1 MPRTISEFVSQIKTS
16 KGFARTSKFEVVI
29 TPPSNLESLIA
40 NSYYYANGE
49 ARPTTV
55 GPAGQTAESSWHLL
69 NWTNPDSFIALKRMK
84 GVGESLTLLCDTISM
99 PGFDLQTHGVQY
111 ASEPK
116 VDVVQTH
123 GFAGTIDATFLL
135 STDLRERHFF
145 EQWMNLTVNRETHKA
160 NYYDDYI
167 GSMEIYQLSSDGN
180 KEIRTYGMKA
190 YDVYPA
196 TIAGIEYSA
205 ESSSSVAKQTV
216 KFAYKE
222 WKNLGDTDLSL
233 RPF

>member
-1 MPRTISEFVSQIKTS
+1 M
-16 KGFARTSKFEVVI
+16 
-29 TPPSNLESLIA
+29 
-40 NSYYYANGE
+40 
-49 ARPTTV
+49 
-55 GPAGQTAESSWHLL
+55 
-69 NWTNPDSFIALKRMK
+69 
-84 GVGESLTLLCDTISM
+84 
-99 PGFDLQTHGVQY
+99 QY

-123 GFAGTIDATFLL
+123 GFASNVAATFYL

-145 EQWMNLTVNRETHKA
+145 EQWMNLAVNRETHKA

-167 GSMEIYQLSSDGN
+167 GSMEIYQLSSDGI

-190 YDVYPA
+190 YDVYPT
-196 TIAGIEYSA
+196 TIAGIDYSA
-205 ESSSSVAKQTV
+205 ESSNSVAKQTV

-222 WKNLGDTDLSL
+222 WKNLGDKDSSL

>member
-1 MPRTISEFVSQIKTS
+1 MPRTISEFVTQVQKS
-16 KGFARTSKFEVVI
+16 KGFARPSKYEVVI
-29 TPPSNLESLIA
+29 TPPSNLKSLLS
-40 NSYYYANGE
+40 NSYYYANGQIQD
-49 ARPTTV
+49 A
-55 GPAGQTAESSWHLL
+55 
-69 NWTNPDSFIALKRMK
+69 DSYEGAALGHSVQETGNEGTRRTWNALQSMK
-84 GVGESLTLLCDTISM
+84 GVGESLTLLCDTVGM

-116 VDVVQTH
+116 VDVVQSH

-205 ESSSSVAKQTV
+205 ESSNSVAKQTV
-216 KFAYKE
+216 KFAYKQ